1 MSSLGQDVIQGILF
15 LALSIV
21 LFGLS
26 KIAKDILTPYRINDQ
41 LKEANLAASVSLSG
55 YLFAT
60 IIVIL
65 GALLGPS
72 HGLLKDIAGFV
83 GYAFLGIVLL
93 NVSRMVNDRLIL
105 RKFSNVK
112 EIIEDRNVGTGAVE
126 FGSYIAS
133 GLVVAGAIHGT
144 GGGIDTALTFF
155 VLSQLALILFVR
167 IYDRITSFD
176 VHDEIEKDNVAAGIA
191 FGGTLIALGIIL
203 FKGSVGDFI
212 SWQYNLLN
220 FFISAGTGVILL
232 PLLRW
237 VVDKLL
243 LPKIDL
249 NQAIGKE
256 RNLAIAWF
264 EMTVAI
270 SFATILFFSIDFN
283 LAF

>member
-1 MSSLGQDVIQGILF
+1 MSSLGQDIIQGILF

-21 LFGLS
+21 LFGIS
-26 KIAKDILTPYRINDQ
+26 KVAKDLLTPYRINFQ
-41 LKEANLAASVSLSG
+41 LREGNLAASISLSG

-72 HGLLKDIAGFV
+72 HGLLHDIYGFV
-83 GYAFLGIVLL
+83 GYAFLGIALL
-93 NVSRMVNDRLIL
+93 NLSRVVNDRLIL

-133 GLVVAGAIHGT
+133 GLVVAGSIHGA
-144 GGGIDTALTFF
+144 GGGVHTALAFF

-167 IYDRITSFD
+167 IYDRITPFD
-176 VHDEIEKDNVAAGIA
+176 VHDEIEKDNAAAGIA

-212 SWQYNLLN
+212 SWQYNLTN
-220 FFISAGTGVILL
+220 FFISAGTGLILL
-232 PLLRW
+232 PLLRS

-249 NQAIGKE
+249 NQAIGKD

-283 LAF
+283 LTF